1 MIYIQN
7 TYYCVFK
14 DQHSILL
21 LGVQNCIS
29 NMKSFI
35 CLCRGKMHKCF
46 SPIYDASTDIVSI
59 SEEGY
64 SCIFIGNCSEC
75 FAEKSKPVASSQ
87 TTLFFPSNSYIALR
101 GDDIRNLLHRC
112 IPPLQLH
119 HHREIIEK
127 IQINIGQFCL
137 LRYITITYH
146 SFYSNLYQSKVFTI
160 CPLNCAFQ

>member
-1 MIYIQN
+1 MVSEIVCIFV
-7 TYYCVFK
+7 CDHLGLWK
-14 DQHSILL
+14 D
-21 LGVQNCIS
+21 VC
-29 NMKSFI
+29 
-35 CLCRGKMHKCF
+35 
-46 SPIYDASTDIVSI
+46 TDIVSI

-87 TTLFFPSNSYIALR
+87 TTLFFPSNSYIVR

-137 LRYITITYH
+137 LRYITIRTTP
-146 SFYSNLYQSKVFTI
+146 FIPTCINLKYSQSA
-160 CPLNCAFQ
+160 P

>member
-1 MIYIQN
+1 
-7 TYYCVFK
+7 
-14 DQHSILL
+14 
-21 LGVQNCIS
+21 
-29 NMKSFI
+29 MKSFYLFAQRKI
-35 CLCRGKMHKCF
+35 YKCF
-46 SPIYDASTDIVSI
+46 PPIHNTSTDIVSI

-87 TTLFFPSNSYIALR
+87 TTLFFPSNSYIVR

-112 IPPLQLH
+112 IPPPLQLH

-137 LRYITITYH
+137 LRYIAITYH
-146 SFYSNLYQSKVFTI
+146 SFYSNLYQSEVFTI